1 MYFLVLLILLLSGLV
16 KSVVSSLPKFYT
28 SNLHQNN
35 ALEYSLQWYWSTMD
49 DRTFY
54 IFVVVYIQLTL
65 KKNKQLNFDHK
76 SLVEIKIFIIW
87 KKLQLLKI
95 IFNNTL
101 SFISL
106 SKPSSRWIQQ
116 FEKKTRC
123 IILLG
128 EINR

>member
-1 MYFLVLLILLLSGLV
+1 
-16 KSVVSSLPKFYT
+16 
-28 SNLHQNN
+28 
-35 ALEYSLQWYWSTMD
+35 MD

-76 SLVEIKIFIIW
+76 SLVEIKMLHHL

-101 SFISL
+101 SFIFL

-116 FEKKTRC
+116 FEGK
-123 IILLG
+123 
-128 EINR
+128 NPAV